1 MYICKKENC
10 MKTLT
15 ETDIQKI
22 CSLYKEKKNIETVAK
37 EYSIDSRR
45 VRRILQDRGIEIQNS
60 HKKTISNDTY
70 IEDNMARFDKN
81 TTYVAVSKIDGT
93 TFKDYLNKG
102 GTLTHYIQTVLSI
115 EVPSLF
121 KRKKYFHEHGC
132 QWYEQWFDIIAVEAK
147 KTKKCPYCSWETTDV
162 ENKSGAFLVYLQ
174 TEHNISPKQY
184 AHDFPSDTEFNRVY
198 KRKESKKNLLKDE
211 KNVVTCPICGEK
223 MERLSFSHF
232 KYRHNCSFDEVKKM
246 FPNIKYVSDTEKAKM
261 DENRK
266 KANLTVAKK
275 RFISK
280 PEMAL
285 CEYIKGLGL
294 SIETNRQLL
303 IGKEIDILIPS
314 AKIGIEFDGLRWH
327 SEWFGKKDHM
337 YHLNKTIKCN
347 EKGYGL
353 IHVFEDEYENH
364 KELVENKI
372 KHILKVENNEIKI
385 GARKCTVK
393 EINKSVSNDFLEKYH
408 IQGKAAA
415 SIYYGAYYND
425 ELIGVMTFKKESKD
439 GYWELS
445 RYATDYHYICQ
456 GLGSKM
462 FKHFI
467 RENNPTEVK
476 SFADRRWTVNADNNL
491 YTKLGFKLENTLR
504 PDYRYYNEEVDRFQR
519 FHKFG
524 FRKQILNKKYGLP
537 LTMTETQMVQELGY
551 DRIWDC
557 GLFKY
562 VWRGDHD

>member
-1 MYICKKENC
+1 

-15 ETDIQKI
+15 KQDCKDICDFYINGSTIQQ
-22 CSLYKEKKNIETVAK
+22 LYQQYNV
-37 EYSIDSRR
+37 SD
-45 VRRILQDRGIEIQNS
+45 RRIRKILKENDIKIRNPHE
-60 HKKTISNDTY
+60 KTVSNDDY
-70 IEDNMARFDKN
+70 IEANKQRFVCDEN
-81 TTYVAVSKIDGT
+81 HRFIAISKINGSI
-93 TFKDYLNKG
+93 FEDYLNKSG
-102 GTLTHYIQTVLSI
+102 SLTKHI
-115 EVPSLF
+115 ETELHIEIPSLF

-132 QWYEQWFDIIAVEAK
+132 QWYEQWFEIECVEK
-147 KTKKCPYCSWETTDV
+147 NTNKIKCPYCSWETCDV
-162 ENKSGAFLVYLQ
+162 ENKSGMFETHLLK
-174 TEHNISPKQY
+174 EHNITVEEYVKKHPESI
-184 AHDFPSDTEFNRVY
+184 DFFSKWKNEQEKKKFLKY
-198 KRKESKKNLLKDE
+198 KKNH
-211 KNVVTCPICGEK
+211 VVCPICGEK
-223 MERLSFSHF
+223 MASITYTHLKHKHNMSFNEF
-232 KYRHNCSFDEVKKM
+232 KEK
-246 FPNIKYVSDTEKAKM
+246 FPDFVIHSETSKEKLV
-261 DENRK
+261 ECGH
-266 KANLTVAKK
+266 KANLHITKN
-275 RFISK
+275 RYISK
-280 PEMAL
+280 KEKEL
-285 CEYIKGLGL
+285 GEYVKSLGMTC
-294 SIETNRQLL
+294 SFNRQLL

-314 AKIGIEFDGLRWH
+314 VKIGIEYDGLKWH
-327 SEWFGKKDHM
+327 TEWFGKKDHM

-372 KHILKVENNEIKI
+372 KHILKVEDNEIKI

-408 IQGKAAA
+408 IQGKVSA
-415 SIYYGAYYND
+415 SIYYGAYYNN

-462 FKHFI
+462 FKHFV

-476 SFADRRWTVNADNNL
+476 SFADRRWTVNADNSL
-491 YTKLGFKLENTLR
+491 YTKLGFVLENTLR

>member
-1 MYICKKENC
+1 
-10 MKTLT
+10 MKTLK
-15 ETDIQKI
+15 EIDIQKI
-22 CSLYKEKKNIETVAK
+22 CALYKEKKNIETVAK

-45 VRRILQDRGIEIQNS
+45 IRRILQDHGIEIQNS

-70 IEDNMARFDKN
+70 IEDNAARFDKN
-81 TTYVAVSKIDGT
+81 TTYAAVSKIDGT

-102 GTLTHYIQTVLSI
+102 GALTHYIQTVLNI
-115 EVPSLF
+115 DVPSLF

-132 QWYEQWFDIIAVEAK
+132 QWYEQWFDIIAVEAR
-147 KTKKCPYCSWETTDV
+147 KTKKCPYCSWETTDI
-162 ENKSGAFLVYLQ
+162 ENKSGAFLVHLQ
-174 TEHNISPKQY
+174 TEHNISPEQY

-198 KRKESKKNLLKDE
+198 KRKEAKKDLLKDE
-211 KNVVTCPICGEK
+211 KNVVACPICGKK

-232 KYRHNCSFDEVKKM
+232 KYRHNCSFEDVKKI

-266 KANLTVAKK
+266 KANLTVTKK
-275 RFISK
+275 RFISR

-285 CEYIKGLGL
+285 HEYIKGLGL
-294 SIETNRQLL
+294 PIETNRQLL

-314 AKIGIEFDGLRWH
+314 VKIGIEFDGLRWH

-364 KELVENKI
+364 KELVESKI
-372 KHILKVENNEIKI
+372 KHILKVEDNEIKI

-393 EINKSVSNDFLEKYH
+393 EINKSESNDFLEKYH
-408 IQGKAAA
+408 IQGKVSA
-415 SIYYGAYYND
+415 SVYYGAYYND
-425 ELIGVMTFKKESKD
+425 ELIGVMTFKKEAKD
-439 GYWELS
+439 GFWELS

-462 FKHFI
+462 FRHFI

-476 SFADRRWTVNADNNL
+476 SFADRRWTVSADNNL